1 MATYNSKAKL
11 DSKGFDY
18 KDDVFVALS
27 EPILI
32 SNKTE
37 FRIFVKT
44 AENGSHNGLFS
55 QRGGFITDIKFGG
68 EKVKNQFSYNFEGLS
83 KSASYKS
90 PLIQE
95 VSELSSEANGTYSGE
110 FGNVISFQ
118 DMDGNDFRGL
128 VWSARSIFHTDNTY
142 VAFSVSPKAGEIIRV
157 DSVSLSLG
165 VRSFINQTILSFSF
179 FIMILLRKNCLR
191 FRN

>member
-1 MATYNSKAKL
+1 MAHIIYEAGLGIEKL
-11 DSKGFDY
+11 EPT
-18 KDDVFVALS
+18 VS
-27 EPILI
+27 EL
-32 SNKTE
+32 NEGKVV
-37 FRIFVKT
+37 RI
-44 AENGSHNGLFS
+44 NGDNINNLYDIRTGLKIRYS
-55 QRGGFITDIKFGG
+55 ASRSL
-68 EKVKNQFSYNFEGLS
+68 FSYNFEGLS

-165 VRSFINQTILSFSF
+165 VRSFIPAEHCSH
-179 FIMILLRKNCLR
+179 
-191 FRN
+191 